1 MKYACIEK
9 NKEEFDVVM
18 MCGVLEVAR
27 SGYYAWRK
35 RGPSARA
42 QANVELVK
50 QIAAVHRESR
60 GTYGSPRVH
69 VELRAQ
75 GVACGK
81 NRVARLM
88 KEKEI
93 RAKQKRRFV
102 VTTDSGHGR
111 PVASNHL
118 GRKFEVQTPN
128 TVWAGDIT
136 YIPTSQ
142 GWLYL
147 AVVLDLASRRVV
159 GWSMGETL
167 ESRLATGAL
176 KMALAQRRPARGL
189 LMHSD
194 RGSQYASLEYQE
206 LLEENGHRCSMS
218 RKGNCWDNAV
228 VESFFATLKTELI
241 AGQRF
246 RSRADAR
253 AAVFEYIEVWYNR
266 KRRHSTLGYL
276 SPAAYEKNAA

>member
-1 MKYACIEK
+1 MKYACIEE
-9 NKEEFDVVM
+9 NKDSFDVVM
-18 MCGVLEVAR
+18 MCRVLGVAR

-42 QANVELVK
+42 QANVELAK
-50 QIAAVHRESR
+50 QIEAVHRESR

-69 VELRAQ
+69 VELCAQ

-111 PVASNHL
+111 PVAGNHL
-118 GRKFEVQTPN
+118 GRKFEVKTPN

-147 AVVLDLASRRVV
+147 AVVVDLASRRVV

-167 ESRLATGAL
+167 ESGLVTDAL
-176 KMALAQRRPARGL
+176 EMALAQRGPARGL

-194 RGSQYASLEYQE
+194 RGSQYASLEYQD
-206 LLEENGHRCSMS
+206 LLEENGLRCSMS

-276 SPAAYEKNAA
+276 SPAAFEKNAA